1 MRFRH
6 LDHSLHKTL
15 AFAGVHLVNAVLVG
29 WWLTG
34 SFALASLIAL
44 VEPAVNSIVHY
55 RLDHWWN
62 APQRRRHG
70 PLARTGVFAVAHLLV
85 VLAVGG
91 AITGSVVLAGVYA
104 LVEPAANTVA
114 HFFFERWWSRRRT
127 PAAQRLATAG

>member
-15 AFAGVHLVNAVLVG
+15 AFGGVHLVNAVLVG

-44 VEPAVNSIVHY
+44 VEPAVNSVVHY
-55 RLDHWWN
+55 RLDRWWA
-62 APQRRRHG
+62 APRRRAHG
-70 PLARTGVFAVAHLLV
+70 PLARTAVFAVAHLLV

-91 AITGSVVLAGVYA
+91 AITGSVVLAGAYA

-114 HFFFERWWSRRRT
+114 HYLFERWWRARADA
-127 PAAQRLATAG
+127 PQAAVA

>member
-1 MRFRH
+1 MRFRN

-34 SFALASLIAL
+34 SFALGSLIAL
-44 VEPAVNSIVHY
+44 VEPAVNSVVHY

-62 APQRRRHG
+62 APERRDRG
-70 PLARTGVFAVAHLLV
+70 PLARTAVFAVAHLLV

-91 AITGSVVLAGVYA
+91 AVTGSVVLAGAYA

-114 HFFFERWWSRRRT
+114 HFFFERWWSRRRA
-127 PAAQRLATAG
+127 PAAQRLATAA